1 MKNFKNY
8 NAVSSVLAILLI
20 VAITV
25 GASVAT
31 YAWVFGFVSHETQR
45 VGVIPVVDRV
55 CTDQDYVG
63 GTWGGQLPIIV
74 FTIRNIGNTMG
85 YIDNNIL
92 YWSEEAGNYA
102 NVTTP
107 LTYQEEAHSGWYPTN
122 SPIPVNPGENVNI
135 AVQLNYT
142 SGKTYYFK
150 IVFTNSY
157 ALEVSKTI

>member
-8 NAVSSVLAILLI
+8 KALSPVLTILLLIAI
-20 VAITV
+20 VV
-25 GASVAT
+25 GASIVT
-31 YAWVFGFVSHETQR
+31 YAWISGFVSHTTQQA
-45 VGVIPVVDRV
+45 GVIPAIERV
-55 CTDQDYVG
+55 YTNQDYVG
-63 GTWGGQLPIIV
+63 ETWSGQLPIIV

-85 YIDNNIL
+85 YIDNNLI
-92 YWSEEAGNYA
+92 YWGEEAGNYA

-107 LTYQEEAHSGWYPTN
+107 LTYQEEAPSGWYPTD

-150 IVFTNSY
+150 IVFTNGY